1 MLPAKMAGL
10 YGRGILPRSE
20 VGPYNGGMSGTSESV
35 RQQGSSAR
43 QRTPAEVFSTP
54 VQFVRGVGPQRAA
67 LLAKLDLY
75 TAGDLIFFF
84 PRDYQDLTDRRE
96 IADLEED
103 RLQTVRGEVVE
114 IDARSS
120 GFGKSVVGVLVRQ
133 GHDYLRALWFNQP
146 FMREKFKEG
155 QHVLLS
161 AKPRFRGGR
170 WEMPHPRV
178 TWLDGA
184 DDQPLMRF
192 LPLYPLTEGISQYQM
207 RRMVA
212 NAIEQ
217 YSAVLEE
224 VFPAALLAQY
234 DLMP

>member
-1 MLPAKMAGL
+1 M
-10 YGRGILPRSE
+10 
-20 VGPYNGGMSGTSESV
+20 
-35 RQQGSSAR
+35 
-43 QRTPAEVFSTP
+43 
-54 VQFVRGVGPQRAA
+54 
-67 LLAKLDLY
+67 
-75 TAGDLIFFF
+75 F

-103 RLQTVRGEVVE
+103 ALQTVRGEVVE

-133 GHDYLRALWFNQP
+133 GNDHLRAMWFNQP
-146 FMREKFKEG
+146 FMREKFREG

-184 DDQPLMRF
+184 EDQPEMRL
-192 LPLYPLTEGISQYQM
+192 LPLYPLTEGLTQYQM

-212 NAIEQ
+212 NARRRFRPRARR
-217 YSAVLEE
+217 SVSGGAV
-224 VFPAALLAQY
+224 AAIRSDAAGRGAAGH
-234 DLMP
+234 PFAAGRRTA